1 MNNLLARLLLVVA
14 IAVVPALAFQAYT
27 EYQARQTRQQVLEDK
42 AQRLAGLVSA
52 GQHEIIE
59 GAGQLLAAL
68 SAVSFIRKTDPEPC
82 QRFLADL
89 GSTMRRYDGIAVIGL
104 DGRLLCASVPYDPHP
119 DIADRAYFQKAIA
132 SDTFVVGE

>member
-1 MNNLLARLLLVVA
+1 MNSLLARLLLVVA

-27 EYQARQTRQQVLEDK
+27 EYQAWQTRQQVLEDK

-68 SAVSFIRKTDPEPC
+68 GAVPFIRKTDPEPC

-89 GSTMRRYDGIAVIGL
+89 DSTMRRYDGIAVIGL
-104 DGRLLCASVPYDPHP
+104 DGHPLCASVPYDPHA